1 MGRGSRASPGRTPAT
16 TVTRMRSA
24 RTRIIV
30 ILDLLTLTQDDRSR
44 SPSRS
49 PSRSVSRS
57 RSEDS
62 QDDQEEEESDWEPE
76 DTAGDIPV
84 KQPSI
89 LVFDS
94 LGGRRDRQARLCA
107 VLRDFLA
114 KEYEEKYPGQ
124 TREFSPRTMPGCAP
138 K

>member
-1 MGRGSRASPGRTPAT
+1 
-16 TVTRMRSA
+16 MRSA
-24 RTRIIV
+24 RTRIIG
-30 ILDLLTLTQDDRSR
+30 LDLLILAQDDRSR

-49 PSRSVSRS
+49 LSRSVSRS
-57 RSEDS
+57 RSQSEDS
-62 QDDQEEEESDWEPE
+62 QDDQEEESDWEPE

-114 KEYEEKYPGQ
+114 KEFAEKYPGQ

-138 K
+138 R